1 MQKNMPHRSGM
12 TIIDQMDIRSVCVY
26 CASSR
31 GTPEKMRSLARRVG
45 ARLAADGKRIIY
57 GGASIGMMGELA
69 DAALGAGGKVT
80 GVIPENLKIKEVVHT
95 GLTRLIVTRDMH
107 ERKKTMFE
115 LSDVF
120 VTLPGGIGTLEET
133 LEIITWKYLG
143 IHIRPVIILNQ
154 DGYYDHLLAHFAK
167 CRDEGLMGGGLEK
180 LWRVCGGEEELY
192 DALEPDG
199 VE

>member
-1 MQKNMPHRSGM
+1 MD
-12 TIIDQMDIRSVCVY
+12 IINRMDIRSVCVY

-31 GTPEKMRSLARRVG
+31 ETPEKMRSLARRIG
-45 ARLAADGKRIIY
+45 ARLAASGKRIVY

-69 DAALGAGGKVT
+69 DAALGAGGLVT

-95 GLTRLIVTRDMH
+95 GLTKLIVTRDMH

-133 LEIITWKYLG
+133 LEMITWKYLG
-143 IHIRPVIILNQ
+143 IHIRPVIIVNQ
-154 DGYYDHLLAHFAK
+154 DGYYDHLLAQFAK
-167 CRDEGLMGGGLEK
+167 CRNEGLTGEGLER
-180 LWRVCGGEEELY
+180 LWRVCDGEEELY
-192 DALEPDG
+192 DALQAG
-199 VE
+199 GAA